1 MERVV
6 EKQFFVYIMANKH
19 NTTVYVGVTSDLVK
33 RAYEHKSKQV
43 KGFTQRYNV
52 DKLVYYEPCS
62 DSLSAIAREKQL
74 KAGSRKRK
82 NDLINSMNPEWRE
95 LYDDIV

>member
-1 MERVV
+1 V

-33 RAYEHKSKQV
+33 RVYEHKSKHV
-43 KGFTQRYNV
+43 EGFTQRYNV
-52 DKLVYYEPCS
+52 DKLVYYEVCS

-82 NDLINSMNPEWRE
+82 NDLINSMNPEWRD